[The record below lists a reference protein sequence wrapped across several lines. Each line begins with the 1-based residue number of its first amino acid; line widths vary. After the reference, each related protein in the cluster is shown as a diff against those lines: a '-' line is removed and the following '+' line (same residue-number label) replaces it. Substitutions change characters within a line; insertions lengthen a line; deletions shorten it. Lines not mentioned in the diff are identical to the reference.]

1 MLEPYDRLLLMEG
14 LRPPAGYRLHRAIGT
29 TFSLDLLAL
38 LTVPLAFT
46 LFDWQDSG
54 GQPTKDPIAL
64 LDALRHHADRIS
76 IFCQS
81 GQIIVPTA
89 QQTLYGYL
97 EDSVIEVNAR
107 NPHGVFHPKVWVL
120 RFEPHEEASGDPILY
135 RVLVLSRN
143 LTFDRSWDVVLRL
156 DGVLTYRRNA
166 FSRNHPLGDFIQALP
181 TLAQRRLAPAL
192 LTDLQQIQHD
202 LRRVQFELPPDIN
215 DMKFWPLGHRGG
227 QNWPLNGRIDRI
239 LVISPF
245 LASSMLKRITQKGQ
259 GHVLVS
265 LPESLTAL
273 DIGTRNRFESL
284 KVLAETASPELVE
297 PVEPDDTEPMPITE
311 VSSEGG
317 AFPLTGLHAKLYVAD
332 MGWNSRVWVGSANA
346 TEMAFNGNVE
356 FLVELTGKKGRY
368 GIDSLLSQHDNTTT
382 LADLLQDY
390 HHTDVDLPSDLQKQ
404 IEKALESVRRSLA
417 RANLCV
423 RVDTLEDRD
432 QFRLTL
438 LQPGNTSVCV
448 PKDMRVWIRPIM
460 LHDGAQVEIH
470 PEKSSS
476 EHHRL
481 LAEFPRVSFEAL
493 TSFFAVRIEAHIEK
507 ESATAAFVIN
517 LPLQGA
523 PADRRERLLRTVLR
537 NRDDVL
543 RYLRLLLTDS
553 GLDAAELTEAM
564 SDIGYESDG
573 NTRRV
578 IYTPLFEALMR
589 ALYRN
594 PTRLDEIAHLVQD
607 LRQDEGD
614 RSLLPDG
621 FDTIWE
627 PIWSI
632 RKGGEG

>member
-1 MLEPYDRLLLMEG
+1 MLEPYDRRLLLEG

-29 TFSLDLLAL
+29 TFSLDLLTL
-38 LTVPLAFT
+38 LTIPLVFT
-46 LFDWQDSG
+46 LFDWQDSD

-81 GQIIVPTA
+81 GQIMVPTA

-135 RVLVLSRN
+135 RLLVLSRN

-156 DGVLTYRRNA
+156 DGILANRRNA
-166 FSRNHPLGDFIQALP
+166 FSRNHPLGDFIQVLP

-192 LTDLQQIQHD
+192 LTDLQQIQHE
-202 LRRVQFELPPDIN
+202 LRRVQFEPPPDIN
-215 DMKFWPLGHRGG
+215 DVKFWPLGHRGS
-227 QNWPLNGRIDRI
+227 QNWPFDGRIDRLLI
-239 LVISPF
+239 VSPF

-265 LPESLTAL
+265 LPESLAAL
-273 DIGTRNRFESL
+273 DIETRNRFESL
-284 KVLAETASPELVE
+284 KVLAEAASPELVD
-297 PVEPDDTEPMPITE
+297 PVEPDDTEPILITE
-311 VSSEGG
+311 AGSEGG
-317 AFPLTGLHAKLYVAD
+317 PFPLTGLHAKVYVAD
-332 MGWNSRVWVGSANA
+332 MGWNARVWVGSANA

-356 FLVELTGKKGRY
+356 FLVELTGTKGRY
-368 GIDSLLSQHDNTTT
+368 GIDSLLSQHDDTTT

-390 HHTDVDLPSDLQKQ
+390 VRADVDLPSDLQRQ
-404 IEKALESVRRSLA
+404 IEKALESARRSVA

-438 LQPGNTSVCV
+438 LQPGNTSVCM

-460 LHDGAQVEIH
+460 LHGGAQVEIH
-470 PEKSSS
+470 PETSSS
-476 EHHRL
+476 DHHRV

-493 TSFFAVRIEAHIEK
+493 TSFFAVRIEARIEK
-507 ESATAAFVIN
+507 ESAASAFVIN

-523 PADRRERLLRTVLR
+523 PADRRERLLRTILR

-543 RYLRLLLTDS
+543 RYLRLLLADS
-553 GLDAAELTEAM
+553 GLDATELVGTVA
-564 SDIGYESDG
+564 DGKYGSDG
-573 NTRRV
+573 RMHQTADA
-578 IYTPLFEALMR
+578 PLFEALMR

-594 PTRLDEIAHLVQD
+594 PTRLDEIARLVKD

-614 RSLLPDG
+614 QSLLPDG
-621 FDTIWE
+621 FDAIWE

-632 RKGGEG
+632 RKGSEE